1 MKIFAVAPGILLTL
15 VAMSAWADQIVKIGY
30 AGPTTG
36 TIAHIG
42 KDSEWGVRLAID
54 EANQQNVIVKG
65 ERVRFEVD
73 AQDDMADP
81 KTAVT
86 VAQKLI
92 DDHVVG
98 VVGHVNSGA
107 TLAASKV
114 YATAGIPQI
123 SPSSTNPL
131 FTRQGLKTAFR
142 TIGDDRDVAD
152 TLAAYVVEKLQA
164 KRVVVVDDRTAYGQ
178 TFGDAVVERL
188 TKRGVTPVGREYVT
202 DHTVDFRGV
211 LTGLKARQPQVLIY
225 AGVDAQAG
233 PMRKQMVSLGMK
245 DVTFAG
251 CTIETDRFIQLAGYD
266 AAEGSIS
273 SESGYPL
280 GKLPKGDEFMKRFAK
295 YGKPVLFSPY
305 AYDATRAIIEAIQL
319 ANSTAPADVTVALH
333 KVRFDGITGEISFD
347 DKGDLRTSHVSLFKA
362 DGGKWDAIETVSVAD
377 RKE

>member
-1 MKIFAVAPGILLTL
+1 MRILAAATGISLALAVTC
-15 VAMSAWADQIVKIGY
+15 VQADQIVKIGF

-92 DDHVVG
+92 DDHIVG
-98 VVGHVNSGA
+98 VVGHINSGA
-107 TLAASKV
+107 TLAASKI
-114 YATAGIPQI
+114 YAAAGVPQI

-152 TLAAYVVEKLQA
+152 TLAGYVIEKMQA

-178 TFGDAVVERL
+178 TFGDAIVERL

-211 LTGLKARQPQVLIY
+211 LTGVKAKQPQVLIY

-245 DVTFAG
+245 DVMLAS
-251 CTIETDRFIQLAGYD
+251 CTIETDRFIQLAGYE

-280 GKLPKGDEFMKRFAK
+280 GGLPKGDEFMKRFAK

-305 AYDATRAIIEAIQL
+305 AYDATWAIVKAIQI
-319 ANSTAPADVTVALH
+319 ANSTAPTDITAALH

-347 DKGDLRTSHVSLFKA
+347 DKGDLRTAHVSLFKER
-362 DGGKWDAIETVSVAD
+362 GGKWDAIETVSVGD